1 MHFPALVSSLSGYN
15 FFTYASHPQ
24 ILRNDNLGFLPC
36 HNSYGVVS
44 TDLDVALLRMNATV
58 SNHNP
63 KTISTSQKETSWIL
77 HYQAGC
83 DYIALTHH
91 YDVAFQLSYVV
102 AEFHMLWDVPQ
113 TRNLDTRLLGQNE
126 VAYVIRLK
134 RIYNFWCSM
143 LVLTPFAY
151 CFVTLRG
158 IFMHFPELT

>member
-1 MHFPALVSSLSGYN
+1 MHFPTLVSSLLGYN

-24 ILRNDNLGFLPC
+24 ILRVSMPQLIWCCLHGLGCSQGSPW

-44 TDLDVALLRMNATV
+44 TDLDVALLRMNAAV

-83 DYIALTHH
+83 GYIALTHH
-91 YDVAFQLSYVV
+91 YDVAFQLAYVV

-134 RIYNFWCSM
+134 RIYNFWCSI
-143 LVLTPFAY
+143 LVLTPF
-151 CFVTLRG
+151 
-158 IFMHFPELT
+158 P